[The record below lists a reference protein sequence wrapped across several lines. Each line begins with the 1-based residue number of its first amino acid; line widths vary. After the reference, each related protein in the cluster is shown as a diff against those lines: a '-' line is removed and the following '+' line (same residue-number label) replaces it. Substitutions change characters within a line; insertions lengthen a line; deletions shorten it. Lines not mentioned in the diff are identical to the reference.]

1 MLKTVLYTEG
11 VGMKVAGTGEI
22 FIELNEMRLRIWES
36 PFPKEDTCGGP
47 KCVQSLTH
55 S

>member
-22 FIELNEMRLRIWES
+22 FIEPNETEDLGMGERKTHVGVLN
-36 PFPKEDTCGGP
+36 
-47 KCVQSLTH
+47 V
-55 S
+55 